1 MKGRYGDI
9 WDELFSGLWEANVE
23 EAYFKNKVALVT
35 GASRGIG
42 RAIAESLSL
51 CGARV
56 IANYHKSEK
65 EITSL
70 VESLQN
76 KHCAIEALR
85 ADVTNGKEVE
95 RMVDEVV
102 KRYER
107 IDILINNAGLKRDSF
122 LALMSDE
129 DWVEVIDTNLKS
141 VYYVTKWVSRIMMRQ
156 HEGKIINMS
165 SLSAF
170 KGLAGQANYAASK
183 GGVISF
189 TRAVARE
196 LGRFGIQVNA
206 VAPGLIE
213 TDILKDMD
221 KEALKELIQGIP
233 LGRIGTVG
241 DIVGAVLFLASNHSD
256 YIAGQTLLIDGGLGI

>member
-1 MKGRYGDI
+1 MKED
-9 WDELFSGLWEANVE
+9 
-23 EAYFKNKVALVT
+23 YFKDKVALVT

-51 CGARV
+51 NGARV
-56 IANYHKSEK
+56 IANYNKSEK

-70 VESLQN
+70 VESMKN
-76 KHCAIEALR
+76 KHCTIEAFH

-107 IDILINNAGLKRDSF
+107 IDILINNAGLRRDSF

-129 DWVEVIDTNLKS
+129 DWGKVIDTNLKS
-141 VYYVTKWVSRIMMRQ
+141 VFYVTKWVSRVMMRQ
-156 HEGKIINMS
+156 REGNIINIS

-170 KGLAGQANYAASK
+170 KGLAGQTNYAASK

-189 TRAVARE
+189 TRAAARE
-196 LGRFGIQVNA
+196 LSRFGIRVNA
-206 VAPGLIE
+206 IAPGLIE
-213 TDILKDMD
+213 TDILKAMD
-221 KEALKELIQGIP
+221 QEVLKKLVQEIP
-233 LGRIGTVG
+233 LGRIGTV
-241 DIVGAVLFLASNHSD
+241 DDVVGAVLFLASNKSD
-256 YIAGQTLLIDGGLGI
+256 YITGETILIDGGLGI

>member
-1 MKGRYGDI
+1 MED
-9 WDELFSGLWEANVE
+9 
-23 EAYFKNKVALVT
+23 AYFKDKVALVT

-51 CGARV
+51 NGASV
-56 IANYHKSEK
+56 IANYNKSEK

-70 VESLQN
+70 VDAMHN
-76 KHCAIEALR
+76 KNCTIEALR

-95 RMVDEVV
+95 GMVDDIA
-102 KRYER
+102 KRYKR

-129 DWVEVIDTNLKS
+129 DWEAVIDTNLKS
-141 VYYVTKWVSRIMMRQ
+141 VYYVTKWVSRIMMR
-156 HEGKIINMS
+156 HREGNIINIS

-170 KGLAGQANYAASK
+170 RGLAGQANYAASK

-196 LGRFGIQVNA
+196 LSRFGIRVNA

-213 TDILKDMD
+213 TDILKAMD
-221 KEALKELIQGIP
+221 KEALKGLVQGIP
-233 LGRIGTVG
+233 LGRVGTVG
-241 DIVGAVLFLASNHSD
+241 DIVGPVLFLASNRSG
-256 YIAGQTLLIDGGLGI
+256 YITGQTLLIDGGLGI

>member
-1 MKGRYGDI
+1 M
-9 WDELFSGLWEANVE
+9 ENS
-23 EAYFKNKVALVT
+23 YFKNKVAIVT

-51 CGARV
+51 HGARV
-56 IANYHKSEK
+56 IANYRNSEK

-70 VESLQN
+70 VKMMQN
-76 KHCAIEALR
+76 KHCEIEALR
-85 ADVTNGKEVE
+85 ADVTNGKDVE

-107 IDILINNAGLKRDSF
+107 IDILVNNAGLKRDSF

-129 DWVEVIDTNLKS
+129 DWEKVIDTNLKS

-156 HEGKIINMS
+156 REGNIINIS

-170 KGLAGQANYAASK
+170 KGLAGQTNYAASK

-189 TRAVARE
+189 TRAAAQE
-196 LGRFGIQVNA
+196 LSRFGIRVNA

-213 TDILKDMD
+213 TDIVKDMD
-221 KEALKELIQGIP
+221 QETLKGLLQKIP
-233 LGRIGTVG
+233 LGRIGKPD
-241 DIVGAVLFLASNHSD
+241 DIVGAVLFLASNQSA
-256 YIAGQTLLIDGGLGI
+256 YITGQTLLIDGGLGI